1 MMLDNCTYNKIK
13 LLHEVSSLVW
23 FIERHA
29 LNDAKVAGDAACAEI
44 IQQLGEDLQR
54 HLERLRQNMC
64 VVTQ

>member
-13 LLHEVSSLVW
+13 LLHEVSSLLW

-29 LNDAKVAGDAACAEI
+29 INDAKVAGDAGCIEML
-44 IQQLGEDLQR
+44 QQLEQDLQR